1 MNATKNHIEENKRS
15 RKRKAKTITPTIR
28 RINRLDETPERC
40 KRNTKRPTEISTSKP
55 TSYGFLNCTF
65 LPKLKEHNLQKS
77 ILSEQNLIQ
86 NQIKNSIT
94 ERDFY
99 QSLSLLAKH
108 YNLDL
113 KSTKEFEFPY
123 NIALAMD
130 DIQKQLKNKVKNW
143 EEIRLIEE
151 KGKTYFIS
159 EERYST
165 GSTLYYIPI
174 LPLYRLSKNPK
185 RKHAVQLLQSVCS
198 YLYHVAEIPFYKQQE
213 SYLFWMYEMVSEWLT
228 SDDEN
233 EETSIYLSEIKQAEQ
248 IGDFMEQKIYNQHNL
263 SRFKNHLKICKAKDQ
278 FDNECFT
285 LASKIFSLYEQ
296 YPNYKIFRN
305 AQFKGETN
313 EFESD
318 GIISMDKYVSFCS
331 EAKGMVFQ
339 TLFET
344 VNSEFNE
351 CRVME
356 EPIIIK
362 KFDGSNT
369 TDKNLDFENRI
380 FPLIEELIYI
390 LNSFSNWL
398 LAIILKFN
406 L

>member
-1 MNATKNHIEENKRS
+1 MNATKNHIGENKRS
-15 RKRKAKTITPTIR
+15 RRRETKTIAPTIR
-28 RINRLDETPERC
+28 RIYRLDETPERC

-55 TSYGFLNCTF
+55 TSYGFLKCTF
-65 LPKLKEHNLQKS
+65 LPKLKENNLQKS
-77 ILSEQNLIQ
+77 ILSEQNSIQ
-86 NQIKNSIT
+86 KRIKNSIT

-99 QSLSLLAKH
+99 QSLSLLEKH

-130 DIQKQLKNKVKNW
+130 NIQKQLKNKVKNW

-151 KGKTYFIS
+151 KGNTYITS

-165 GSTLYYIPI
+165 GSTLHYIPI

-198 YLYHVAEIPFYKQQE
+198 YLYHVAEIPFYRQKE
-213 SYLFWMYEMVSEWLT
+213 SYLFWMYEMVAEWLI
-228 SDDEN
+228 SDEET

-263 SRFKNHLKICKAKDQ
+263 SRFKNHLKICKGKDQ
-278 FDNECFT
+278 FDNDCFT

-296 YPNYKIFRN
+296 YPNDRIFRN
-305 AQFKGETN
+305 AQFKAETE

-331 EAKGMVFQ
+331 EAKGMMFQ

-351 CRVME
+351 CTVME
-356 EPIIIK
+356 EPIIVK
-362 KFDGSNT
+362 KFDGSNIT
-369 TDKNLDFENRI
+369 GKNLDFENRI

-390 LNSFSNWL
+390 LNSF
-398 LAIILKFN
+398 
-406 L
+406 